1 LYSAFRT
8 STIVIALLTT
18 PVIADEHLKV
28 CADPNNLPF
37 SDSAGEGYEN
47 RIASVLADELG
58 MKLDYV
64 WWPQR
69 RGVVSDA
76 LNEGVCD
83 LIAGIGD
90 VPGVLLTYP
99 PYYRSTYAF
108 VTRRDGPIIDGFD
121 DPQLRTLRV
130 GVQLIGQDGVN
141 TPPATALAQRGIINN
156 VAGYLV
162 VGDYSQANPPARI
175 IDAVAA
181 GDIDVAIAWGPL
193 AGYFAAKET
202 PPLAVRPL
210 PEQFDGPALPMAFDI
225 SMGLRLDEGALRL
238 RIERAIN
245 RRKTDI
251 DAILAEYQVPRLDR
265 SSR

>member
-8 STIVIALLTT
+8 SIIGVALLMT
-18 PVIADEHLKV
+18 PAIAAEQLKV

-37 SDSAGEGYEN
+37 SDSAREGYEN

-58 MKLDYV
+58 MKLEYV

-69 RGVVSDA
+69 RGLVSDA
-76 LNEGVCD
+76 LNEGICD

-90 VPGVLLTYP
+90 VPGILLTYP

-108 VTRRDGPIIDGFD
+108 VTRRGRPIIHGFD

-130 GVQLIGQDGVN
+130 GVQLIGEDGVN
-141 TPPATALAQRGIINN
+141 TPPATALAQRGIIDN
-156 VAGYLV
+156 VTGYLV
-162 VGDYSQANPPARI
+162 LGDYSQANPPARI

-181 GDIDVAIAWGPL
+181 GDIDVAVAWGPL
-193 AGYFAAKET
+193 AGYFAAKQT
-202 PPLAVRPL
+202 PPLTVRPV
-210 PEQFDGPALPMAFDI
+210 PGQFDGPVLPMAFDI

-238 RIERAIN
+238 RIERAIS

-251 DAILAEYQVPRLDR
+251 DAILAEYQVPRLDGAAR
-265 SSR
+265 